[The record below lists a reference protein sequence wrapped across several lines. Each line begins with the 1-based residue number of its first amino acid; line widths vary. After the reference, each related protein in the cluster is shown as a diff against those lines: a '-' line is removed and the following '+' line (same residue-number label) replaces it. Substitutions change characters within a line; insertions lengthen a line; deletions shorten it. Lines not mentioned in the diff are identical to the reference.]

1 MKQRIVFVY
10 PKMVMGGAEQVL
22 LRLIENIDRNKY
34 AIQVILLKHGGELEH
49 SFPKDVVVRYAEPLQ
64 LNSLL
69 KKGKIIDFIKGIYYR
84 VRIRLAKTYE
94 EESIYS
100 AKCVSVPYTDPDDCI
115 ICYSH
120 YNFMSIYLTK
130 KMKARKRILW
140 VHLSFRENM
149 DKNRYFNAL
158 KEFTDICCVSQ
169 FAKNEFDKN
178 FPSLSGRSQ
187 VIHNLIDKNVIL
199 KLAKEKTNTD
209 MKHISILTVARLD
222 KQKGL
227 GLIPGTVR
235 HLIENGYDVYWYIV
249 GEGDFRK
256 ELEQLI
262 SENNLEERVFLLGER
277 KNPFPYMRLC
287 DIYCQP
293 SFYEGFCTTVNEAR
307 ILCKPMVVSKI
318 ESSFELI
325 DDGKTG
331 FIAELNEKKMAEKI
345 GFLIDHPK
353 TVQMFTEN
361 LNKLNIDNKT
371 ELEKLYDI
379 IGEKIQ
385 E

>member
-34 AIQVILLKHGGELEH
+34 DIRVILLKHGGELEH
-49 SFPKDVVVRYAEPLQ
+49 CFPKDVVVSYAEPLQ

-69 KKGKIIDFIKGIYYR
+69 KKGKIVGFLKGIYYR
-84 VRIRLAKTYE
+84 ARIRLAKTYE

-100 AKCVSVPYTDPDDCI
+100 AKCVSVPQTDQNDCI

-130 KMKARKRILW
+130 TMKARKRILW

-149 DKNRYFNAL
+149 DKSRYFNAL
-158 KEFTDICCVSQ
+158 KEFTDFCCVSK

-178 FPSLSGRSQ
+178 FPSLSSRSQ

-199 KLAKEKTNTD
+199 KLAKEKLDMD

-227 GLIPGTVR
+227 GLIPDTMR
-235 HLIENGYDVYWYIV
+235 HLVKMGYNVYWYIV
-249 GEGDFRK
+249 GEGGYRK
-256 ELEQLI
+256 ELERLI
-262 SENNLEERVFLLGER
+262 SENNLEQRVFLLGER

-325 DDGKTG
+325 NDRKTG
-331 FIAELNEKKMAEKI
+331 FIAELDEKEMAEKI
-345 GFLIDHPK
+345 GFLIDHPEIA
-353 TVQMFTEN
+353 QMFTES
-361 LNKLNIDNKT
+361 LSKLNIDNQT
-371 ELEKLYDI
+371 ELKKLYNI
-379 IGEKIQ
+379 IEQKIQ

>member
-1 MKQRIVFVY
+1 M
-10 PKMVMGGAEQVL
+10 
-22 LRLIENIDRNKY
+22 
-34 AIQVILLKHGGELEH
+34 
-49 SFPKDVVVRYAEPLQ
+49 
-64 LNSLL
+64 
-69 KKGKIIDFIKGIYYR
+69 
-84 VRIRLAKTYE
+84 
-94 EESIYS
+94 
-100 AKCVSVPYTDPDDCI
+100 
-115 ICYSH
+115 
-120 YNFMSIYLTK
+120 
-130 KMKARKRILW
+130 
-140 VHLSFRENM
+140 
-149 DKNRYFNAL
+149 
-158 KEFTDICCVSQ
+158 
-169 FAKNEFDKN
+169 
-178 FPSLSGRSQ
+178 
-187 VIHNLIDKNVIL
+187 
-199 KLAKEKTNTD
+199 
-209 MKHISILTVARLD
+209 
-222 KQKGL
+222 
-227 GLIPGTVR
+227 
-235 HLIENGYDVYWYIV
+235 
-249 GEGDFRK
+249 
-256 ELEQLI
+256 EQLI